1 MATPTLPE
9 KDLIAR
15 FGPTP
20 SYTPVNGWDSREPDK
35 LVKTHCCFCG
45 VQCGIQLK
53 VKDNKIIGFEPWEEF
68 PVNQG
73 KLCPKGIKRYL
84 QNEHPD
90 RLLAPLIRTGNG
102 FRQASWD
109 EALDKTVAAI
119 RAIQS
124 KYGKDSFAFLGGASM
139 TNEKA
144 YLNGKFA
151 RIALG
156 TANIDYNGRLCMV
169 SAGAANRMAFGV
181 DRAANPWSDI
191 PLAKTIILTGT
202 NLAECFPILT
212 DYIWR
217 ARDNGAKIIVIDPR
231 ITPIA
236 RTADLFLP
244 VRPGRDSALAHG
256 ILHVMIERGWIDEKF
271 IAEHTLDFDKVREL
285 VKKYTPAVTEKITGV
300 PAASIVKA
308 AGIWGPA
315 ETSMLLHA
323 RGIEHHTKGVEN
335 VLSYIN
341 LVLATGR
348 IGKPGCGYGT
358 ITGQGNGQGGREHG
372 QRCNQ
377 LPGGRDINKPADR
390 KFIAEFWGIEER
402 EMPQQGLTACEIF
415 DAIEDGKIKGL
426 MSISFNPLVSIPDSN
441 RTRAALEKLEF
452 YGAIDFF
459 MNETAHYADV
469 VLAGSLQEED
479 EGTVT
484 TGEGRCVRLR
494 NCVSP
499 PGNAR
504 LDWKIICDLAQRLGK
519 RKHFDYERPEEIFNE
534 LAAASNRGPIDYSGM
549 SYEKIEKN
557 MGIFWPCPSEPGG
570 TDALVRQSPAGA
582 PACRDTASEG
592 ACKTMTGEGAGPT
605 TESAAFDH
613 PGTPR
618 LFEGGKFHHADGK
631 AKFHAYEYRPPAEDI
646 DAEYPI
652 FFTSGRVVS
661 QYLSGTQTRRI
672 GSLVDQYPEPLCEIH
687 PRMAEK
693 LGIKDRDM
701 VKVVTR
707 RGEIVLPAQVVKTI
721 RPDTVFIP
729 YHWPGKKSAN
739 QLTNRALDP
748 ISKIPEYKV
757 CACRVEKVQ
766 APNSNIQ
773 RSTKNQFSKIAMTL
787 KIFSL
792 VFGIWNFSGA
802 WMLELGAFL

>member
-1 MATPTLPE
+1 MATLTLTPDRYTELYGPTLNY
-9 KDLIAR
+9 I
-15 FGPTP
+15 PTGGWN
-20 SYTPVNGWDSREPDK
+20 NGEPDK

-53 VKDNKIIGFEPWEEF
+53 VKDNKVIGFEPWEEF

-73 KLCPKGIKRYL
+73 KLCPKGVKRYM
-84 QNEHPD
+84 QNDHPD
-90 RLLAPLIRTGNG
+90 RLLSPLIRSDAG
-102 FRQASWD
+102 FREASWD

-119 RAIQS
+119 RAIQE
-124 KYGKDSFAFLGGASM
+124 KHGKDSFAFLGGASM

-151 RIALG
+151 RLALQ

-191 PLAKTIILTGT
+191 PLAKSIILTGT

-212 DYIWR
+212 DYVWR

-244 VRPGRDSALAHG
+244 VRPGRDSALANG

-271 IAEHTLDFDKVREL
+271 IADHTLDFDKVRDL
-285 VKKYTPAVTEKITGV
+285 VKKYTPEVTEKIAGV
-300 PAASIVKA
+300 PAANIIKA
-308 AGIWGPA
+308 AEIWGPA
-315 ETSMLLHA
+315 ESSMLLHA

-335 VLSYIN
+335 VLTYIN

-377 LPGGRDINKPADR
+377 LPGGRDINKPEHR
-390 KFIAEFWGIEER
+390 EFIANFWGVPEPEL
-402 EMPQQGLTACEIF
+402 PKQGLTACEII
-415 DAIEDGKIKGL
+415 DAIERGEIKGL
-426 MSISFNPLVSIPDSN
+426 ISISFNPLVSIPDSA

-452 YGAIDFF
+452 FACIDFF
-459 MNETAHYADV
+459 LNETAHYADV
-469 VLAGSLQEED
+469 VLPGSLQEED

-494 NCVSP
+494 NSVSP

-504 LDWKIICDLAQRLGK
+504 VDWQIICDLAKRLGK
-519 RKHFDYERPEEIFNE
+519 EKFFNYSSPGEIFTE
-534 LAAASNRGPIDYSGM
+534 LSAASKGGPIDYSGM
-549 SYEKIEKN
+549 TYEKIERN
-557 MGIFWPCPSEPGG
+557 MGIFWPCPSP
-570 TDALVRQSPAGA
+570 
-582 PACRDTASEG
+582 
-592 ACKTMTGEGAGPT
+592 
-605 TESAAFDH
+605 ESL
-613 PGTPR
+613 GTPR
-618 LFEGGKFHHADGK
+618 LFEGGKFHHPDGR

-646 DAEYPI
+646 DAEFPI
-652 FFTSGRVVS
+652 FYTTGRVVS

-672 GSLVDQYPEPLCEIH
+672 GALVDQYPEPLCEMH
-687 PRMAEK
+687 PILAAK
-693 LGIKDRDM
+693 LGIKDRDL
-701 VKVVTR
+701 VKVTTR
-707 RGEIVLPAQVVKTI
+707 RGEMVVPAQVVKTI

-729 YHWPGKKSAN
+729 YHWAGKKAAN

-748 ISKIPEYKV
+748 ISKIPEFKV
-757 CACRVEKVQ
+757 CACKVEKVGD
-766 APNSNIQ
+766 AP
-773 RSTKNQFSKIAMTL
+773 KSKTATAKWQPIGL
-787 KIFSL
+787 SK
-792 VFGIWNFSGA
+792 
-802 WMLELGAFL
+802 

>member
-1 MATPTLPE
+1 MATLTITGDKYTELY
-9 KDLIAR
+9 
-15 FGPTP
+15 GPTP
-20 SYTPVNGWDSREPDK
+20 AYTPAGGWNVGEPDK

-53 VKDNKIIGFEPWEEF
+53 VKDNKVIGFEPWEEF

-73 KLCPKGIKRYL
+73 KLCPKGVKRYM
-84 QNEHPD
+84 QNDHPD
-90 RLLAPLIRTGNG
+90 RLLAPLMRSADG
-102 FRQASWD
+102 FREASWD
-109 EALDKTVAAI
+109 EALGKTTDAI
-119 RAIQS
+119 KTIQS
-124 KYGKDSFAFLGGASM
+124 KYGKDAFAFLGGASM

-151 RIALG
+151 RVALQ

-191 PLAKTIILTGT
+191 LTAKVIILAGT

-212 DYIWR
+212 DYVWR
-217 ARDNGAKIIVIDPR
+217 ARDAGAKIIVIDPR

-244 VRPGRDSALAHG
+244 VRPGRDSALANG

-271 IAEHTLDFDKVREL
+271 IAEHTHDFDKVREL
-285 VKKYTPAVTEKITGV
+285 VKKYTPEVTEKITGV
-300 PAASIVKA
+300 PAKSIIQTA
-308 AGIWGPA
+308 ELWGQA

-335 VLSYIN
+335 VLTYIN
-341 LVLATGR
+341 LVLASGR

-377 LPGGRDINKPADR
+377 LPGGRDINKPEHR
-390 KFIAEFWGIEER
+390 QFIADFWGIPEP
-402 EMPQQGLTACEIF
+402 EMPKQGLTACEII
-415 DAIEDGKIKGL
+415 DAIERGEIKGL
-426 MSISFNPLVSIPDSN
+426 LSISFNPLVSIPDSN

-452 YGAIDFF
+452 FGCIDFF
-459 MNETAHYADV
+459 LSETAHYADV

-494 NCVSP
+494 NSVSP

-504 LDWKIICDLAQRLGK
+504 VDWQIICDLAKRLGK
-519 RKHFDYERPEEIFNE
+519 EKFFTYANAGEMFTE
-534 LAAASNRGPIDYSGM
+534 LAAASKGGPIDYSGM
-549 SYEKIEKN
+549 TYERIENN
-557 MGIFWPCPSEPGG
+557 MGIFWPCP
-570 TDALVRQSPAGA
+570 A
-582 PACRDTASEG
+582 PE
-592 ACKTMTGEGAGPT
+592 
-605 TESAAFDH
+605 H

-618 LFEGGKFHHADGK
+618 LFEGGKFHHPDGK
-631 AKFHAYEYRPPAEDI
+631 AKFHAYEYRPPAEDV

-672 GSLVDQYPEPLCEIH
+672 GSLVDQYPEPLCEMH
-687 PRMAEK
+687 PLLAER
-693 LGIKDRDM
+693 LGIKDRDI
-701 VKVVTR
+701 VKVTTR
-707 RGEIVLPAQVVKTI
+707 RGEIIVPAQVVKTI

-729 YHWPGKKSAN
+729 YHWPGKKAAN
-739 QLTNRALDP
+739 LVTNRALDP
-748 ISKIPEYKV
+748 ISKIPEFKV
-757 CACRVEKVQ
+757 CACRVEKV
-766 APNSNIQ
+766 
-773 RSTKNQFSKIAMTL
+773 K
-787 KIFSL
+787 
-792 VFGIWNFSGA
+792 
-802 WMLELGAFL
+802 